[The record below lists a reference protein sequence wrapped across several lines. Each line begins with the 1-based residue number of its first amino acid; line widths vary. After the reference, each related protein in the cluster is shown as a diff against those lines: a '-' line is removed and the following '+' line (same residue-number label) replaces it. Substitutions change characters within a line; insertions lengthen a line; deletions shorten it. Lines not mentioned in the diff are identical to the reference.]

1 MTMPENFNILLIE
14 GRGGIA
20 RALLSS
26 QSGFT
31 SIHADRMAK
40 AETLAALARAGGAG
54 NAYSAILIDPNLP
67 DSQGLEAFRRA
78 AASLP
83 GVPVVALWQGSDS
96 AFAEAILSEGA
107 QACLD
112 KDGLDGGALAQALR
126 QAVLRS
132 RAESRRFRALFDS
145 APIGILLAAGRR
157 VIMANPA
164 ALEILGRAEGEFAQ
178 QSVLEFF
185 PGPARPILEKALDAG
200 AGDIPE
206 TRFSADLI
214 RPGGSLI
221 RCRVF
226 ITGAVV
232 NDAPAVALYLAS
244 LEEREAGSADESGEG
259 RGLTHR
265 EHVRQARKMEALGRL
280 AGGVAH
286 DFNNLLTAI
295 NGYSEHLLTLPGSEG
310 AIATG
315 LKAIR
320 RAGETAAAMTRSL
333 MSFSRVEG
341 AEAKPVG
348 VDAAIRE
355 MEPMLQRLIGGQ
367 IEFLVKLGAGK
378 AAVRMEPGQLEQ
390 VVLNLCVNAR
400 DAISDGGVLTL
411 VTEAVEVGPSDTF
424 THLASGQGPHIA
436 ITVED
441 TGTGMGPE
449 TLECL
454 FEPFYTTKRGGRGTG
469 LGLATVYGV
478 VSQAGGGISVT
489 SIPGEGSRFRIFL
502 AKDAFEA
509 EAPETPAAEPGW
521 KGQHGRETVLVVE
534 DEPSLREM
542 IVAILS
548 RYGFDLLEAAS
559 AAEAM
564 DLVMERPDAV
574 DVVVSD
580 VMLRGEGGH
589 ELAESLQAVK
599 PGLRTV
605 FISGHSLES
614 LADRDI
620 IVPAD
625 AFLEKPF
632 SPAQL
637 AAKVRAVLDT
647 ARKS

>member
-1 MTMPENFNILLIE
+1 MMVPENLNVLLIE
-14 GRGGIA
+14 GRSGIA
-20 RALLSS
+20 RALLSA
-26 QSGFT
+26 QPGFT
-31 SIHADRMAK
+31 LLHADRLSK
-40 AETLAALARAGGAG
+40 AGTLAAQAAPGGI
-54 NAYSAILIDPNLP
+54 SAVLIDLSLP
-67 DSQGLEAFRRA
+67 EIQGLEAYRGA
-78 AASLP
+78 AALLP
-83 GVPVVALWQGSDS
+83 GVPVVALHRESES
-96 AFAEAILSEGA
+96 ALADTVISEGA

-112 KDGLDGGALAQALR
+112 KHGLDGGALAQALR

-132 RAESRRFRALFDS
+132 RAEARRFRALFDS

-164 ALEILGRAEGEFAQ
+164 ALEILGRAESDFAR
-178 QSVLEFF
+178 QSVLDFF
-185 PGPARPILEKALDAG
+185 PGSSRPLLEKALDAG
-200 AGDIPE
+200 VGEIPE
-206 TRFSADLI
+206 MRFSADLN
-214 RPGGSLI
+214 RPGGAYI

-226 ITGAVV
+226 VTGAVL

-244 LEEREAGSADESGEG
+244 LEEKESAPSAAGESAESAM
-259 RGLTHR
+259 LTDR
-265 EHVRQARKMEALGRL
+265 EHLRQSRKMEALGRL

-295 NGYSEHLLTLPGSEG
+295 NGYSEHLLTLPGAEG
-310 AIATG
+310 PIASG

-320 RAGETAAAMTRSL
+320 RAGETAAAMTRGL
-333 MSFSRVEG
+333 MSFSRSEG
-341 AEAKPVG
+341 SEARPVR
-348 VDAAIRE
+348 VDGAIRE
-355 MEPMLQRLIGGQ
+355 MEPMLQRLIGAQ
-367 IEFLVKLGAGK
+367 IELLVKPDAGK

-400 DAISDGGVLTL
+400 DAMSGGGVLTL
-411 VTEAVEVGPSDTF
+411 TTQVVEVGASDAF
-424 THLASGQGPHIA
+424 THLASGTGPHIC

-469 LGLATVYGV
+469 LGLATVYGI

-502 AKDAFEA
+502 ARDAAAEA
-509 EAPETPAAEPGW
+509 EAPEIPAAEPAW
-521 KGQHGRETVLVVE
+521 RSQPNRETVLVVE

-542 IVAILS
+542 IVTILS
-548 RYGFDLLEAAS
+548 RYGFAVREAAS

-564 DLVMERPDAV
+564 DVVEERPETV
-574 DVVVSD
+574 DLVVTD

-589 ELAESLQAVK
+589 EMAESLQQIK

-605 FISGHSLES
+605 FISGHSLDS
-614 LADRDI
+614 LSDRGI
-620 IVPAD
+620 VVPAD